1 MFYARLDDN
10 VVIATTIRK
19 PSNMDGWVAVNGTL
33 PPRPIAED
41 DTEPRLILKDGA
53 LVWLVGKSRAE
64 VEAERARAYRD
75 RVDPITS
82 EISRLRDMGGTEDEI
97 AEAMERREAE
107 VARIKAEMPYPEEG

>member
-1 MFYARLDDN
+1 MIYARVADDG
-10 VVIATTIRK
+10 VVIATTTNK
-19 PSNMDGWVAVNGTL
+19 SSNLDGWVEVDGTL

-41 DTEPRLILKDGA
+41 DTEPRLMLVDGQ
-53 LVWLVGKSRAE
+53 LVWQTGKTRAE

-107 VARIKAEMPYPEEG
+107 VARIKEEMPYPLD